1 MKLRRLLFSLALVV
15 LGASGSATFI
25 MLREHIRTKSVSIEF
40 IHNQEKNDIAVRFI
54 EGYTE
59 SMLVIKK
66 SLGKRLSNNQ
76 FDKYLSSLNGAIEGK
91 WGENSLSKVTF
102 FRMST
107 KMCNSCLQPEFVNLI
122 ELQKLNVY
130 LCVLGSFESEIE
142 FKDFCV
148 NYKKNCMVVWL
159 PDLMLDIEVEKLG
172 IPYYFSVNKDFRLEQ
187 LLPIDKHNPNLS
199 FEWVLEE

>member
-25 MLREHIRTKSVSIEF
+25 MLREQIRTKSDSIEF

-76 FDKYLSSLNGAIEGK
+76 FDKYLSS
-91 WGENSLSKVTF
+91 
-102 FRMST
+102 
-107 KMCNSCLQPEFVNLI
+107 
-122 ELQKLNVY
+122 
-130 LCVLGSFESEIE
+130 
-142 FKDFCV
+142 
-148 NYKKNCMVVWL
+148 
-159 PDLMLDIEVEKLG
+159 
-172 IPYYFSVNKDFRLEQ
+172 
-187 LLPIDKHNPNLS
+187 
-199 FEWVLEE
+199 

>member
-25 MLREHIRTKSVSIEF
+25 MLREHIRTKSDSIEF

-76 FDKYLSSLNGAIEGK
+76 FDKYLSS
-91 WGENSLSKVTF
+91 
-102 FRMST
+102 
-107 KMCNSCLQPEFVNLI
+107 
-122 ELQKLNVY
+122 
-130 LCVLGSFESEIE
+130 
-142 FKDFCV
+142 
-148 NYKKNCMVVWL
+148 
-159 PDLMLDIEVEKLG
+159 
-172 IPYYFSVNKDFRLEQ
+172 
-187 LLPIDKHNPNLS
+187 
-199 FEWVLEE
+199 